1 MDTIIQFL
9 KNENISAANA
19 EQIDV
24 SAKDIENINKLF
36 AGKNI
41 ARPSHL
47 RPKVGKNQ
55 IWSVKNE
62 YLDFLGNIQTISHP
76 LIVSIAT
83 DVDNMDDEEFV
94 RVYVVSPFVEMVTE
108 HDKVCQDISIIGFP
122 FLIETWN
129 EQPVLTEIL
138 DSYLGYYEVNASVAE
153 QAKINS
159 AQREFR
165 EVEISRAKFLNHSV
179 MALLTYLENAH
190 KSKFSASIYFFGNTQ
205 LLYCDKKRSNNVLSL
220 QEPQA
225 EYSVAAKSGIS
236 KEDECIYYHDD
247 SLPFD
252 IQIKKEDECFILTAS
267 SADDIVLFGCN
278 NKKISGLSNDGK
290 IVFPALKKGLYSI
303 NSKKIQEPLKI
314 RLKTSN
320 YD

>member
-19 EQIDV
+19 EQFDV

-36 AGKNI
+36 ADKNI
-41 ARPSHL
+41 ARSGHL
-47 RPKVGKNQ
+47 KIRPKIEKNQ

-83 DVDNMDDEEFV
+83 AVNDMDNEEFV
-94 RVYVVSPFVEMVTE
+94 RVYVVSPFVEMATE
-108 HDKVCQDISIIGFP
+108 HDKVCKDISIIGFP

-138 DSYLGYYEVNASVAE
+138 DSYLEYYEVNASVSE

-159 AQREFR
+159 VQREFR

-179 MALLTYLENAH
+179 MALLTYLENTH
-190 KSKFSASIYFFGNTQ
+190 KSEFSANIS
-205 LLYCDKKRSNNVLSL
+205 LSESTL
-220 QEPQA
+220 
-225 EYSVAAKSGIS
+225 
-236 KEDECIYYHDD
+236 
-247 SLPFD
+247 
-252 IQIKKEDECFILTAS
+252 
-267 SADDIVLFGCN
+267 
-278 NKKISGLSNDGK
+278 
-290 IVFPALKKGLYSI
+290 
-303 NSKKIQEPLKI
+303 
-314 RLKTSN
+314 
-320 YD
+320 